1 MIELR
6 NRTVPRRLFVLVLA
20 AALTA
25 ISAHARA
32 TTVRELVRMRG
43 QGESIIHGIG
53 LVGGLNGT
61 GDSGKDLVLAR
72 PLAQVLQRMGN
83 PIPDFE
89 ELKNS
94 KSVALVMVTCVIPAD
109 GAEIDDRF
117 DIRLSVING
126 ASSLDGGELWV
137 APLTA
142 AVPGGELYAF
152 AQGPITIEDPDNP
165 TAARVRSGAR
175 MVRSIVT
182 TPDVSSAFDI
192 IIEKHFAGWSSAAQI
207 ASQINQQ
214 YLLTTRELG
223 NQVAMVLNE
232 RTIRVTVPEQE
243 RANPAA
249 FVGDVLSTEVNTSML
264 GLPAMVVVN
273 SRTGGIV
280 VTGNVEIDPAVITH
294 HGLTIT
300 TTTPVP
306 TPTPQQPLIEQS
318 KWAAVGTNNTESGRS
333 RLEDLLKAF
342 EQLDVPPKD
351 QIEILQMLHRAG
363 KLHARLV
370 ME

>member
-1 MIELR
+1 MTELASR
-6 NRTVPRRLFVLVLA
+6 IAPRRIVTLTLAIVLIGL
-20 AALTA
+20 
-25 ISAHARA
+25 SARANA

-83 PIPDFE
+83 PVPDFE

-94 KSVALVMVTCVIPAD
+94 KSVALVMITCVIPAE
-109 GAEIDDRF
+109 GAEVDDRF
-117 DIRLSVING
+117 DVRVSVLHS
-126 ASSLDGGELWV
+126 ATSLEGGELWV

-142 AVPGGELYAF
+142 AVPGGDLYAF
-152 AQGPITIEDPDNP
+152 AQGPISIEDSETP
-165 TAARVRSGAR
+165 TVARVRGAAR
-175 MVRSIVT
+175 IIRSIVT
-182 TPDVSSAFDI
+182 TPEVSTGFELV
-192 IIEKHFAGWSSAAQI
+192 IEKNFAGWSSAARI

-214 YLLTTRELG
+214 YLLTNRELG
-223 NQVAMVLNE
+223 NQVAKVLNE
-232 RTIRVTVPEQE
+232 RTIRINVPEQE

-249 FVGDVLSTEVNTSML
+249 FVGDVLSTELNTSLL

-273 SRTGGIV
+273 ERTGGIV
-280 VTGNVEIDPAVITH
+280 VTGNVQIDPAVITH
-294 HGLTIT
+294 RGLTIT
-300 TTTPVP
+300 TTTPPPVP
-306 TPTPQQPLIEQS
+306 TPDLPLVERS
-318 KWAAVGTNNTESGRS
+318 AWAAIDTSGSQAGQS
-333 RLEDLLKAF
+333 RLGDLLKAF
-342 EQLDVPPKD
+342 EQLDVPSKD

-370 ME
+370 VE

>member
-1 MIELR
+1 MTALSSRIA
-6 NRTVPRRLFVLVLA
+6 PRRVLTLTLAIVLIA
-20 AALTA
+20 FSTR
-25 ISAHARA
+25 AHA

-43 QGESIIHGIG
+43 QGESVIHGIG

-83 PIPDFE
+83 PIPNFE

-94 KSVALVMVTCVIPAD
+94 KSVALVMITCVIPPA
-109 GAEIDDRF
+109 GAEVDDQF
-117 DIRLSVING
+117 DIRISVINS
-126 ASSLDGGELWV
+126 ASSLEGGELWV

-142 AVPGGELYAF
+142 AVPGGDLYAF
-152 AQGPITIEDPDNP
+152 AQGPISIEDPNTP
-165 TAARVRSGAR
+165 TVARVHAGAR
-175 MVRSIVT
+175 MVRPIIT
-182 TPDVSSAFDI
+182 TPDVAAGFELVID
-192 IIEKHFAGWSSAAQI
+192 KNFAGWSSAAQI

-214 YLLTTRELG
+214 YLLTSRELG
-223 NQVAMVLNE
+223 NQVAKVLNE
-232 RTIRVTVPEQE
+232 RTIRINVPEQE

-249 FVGDVLSTEVNTSML
+249 FVGDVMSTELNTSLL

-273 SRTGGIV
+273 ERTGGIV
-280 VTGNVEIDPAVITH
+280 VTGDVEIDPAVITH
-294 HGLTIT
+294 RGLTIT
-300 TTTPVP
+300 TTTPAPIP
-306 TPTPQQPLIEQS
+306 TPDLPLVERS
-318 KWAAVGTNNTESGRS
+318 NWAAIDTNATKSGQS
-333 RLEDLLKAF
+333 RLGDLLKAF

-370 ME
+370 VE